1 MEVNHSAGLLTEKD
15 PKGKEPE
22 DDEEPKTED
31 KESFLSGT
39 AENKPQFDVDPEF
52 AAEMHQR
59 QAEEHAVH
67 EQHIAEEAKKEQ
79 EAKKKQDNQ
88 QPAAPEHHEK
98 PDMSKIYPDAN
109 ASAKPVDESKI
120 KNAPTDTFDHA
131 LNNTITITFILGIIA
146 GIINIIYNSSIF
158 SDFMVGMALRF
169 IPLILATI
177 ALIVIYAKGNDITED
192 DYTDKQKF
200 LLIASTIIPAYIIG
214 KTLTGLIVE
223 VPHVGHYI
231 GSFVG
236 FFIASFMHHYVLN
249 QVEARPNYIS
259 TGLKLAVAA
268 AFNGIALITAISTIP
283 AGHEFSYDI
292 LSAIIFYPSLVAADL
307 LSMYIVFRTIK

>member
-15 PKGKEPE
+15 PEGKDPEGKEP
-22 DDEEPKTED
+22 ED
-31 KESFLSGT
+31 KESFLSKA

-59 QAEEHAVH
+59 QAEERAVH

-79 EAKKKQDNQ
+79 EAKKKQDDQ
-88 QPAAPEHHEK
+88 QPATPEHHEK

-131 LNNTITITFILGIIA
+131 LNNIITITFILGIIA
-146 GIINIIYNSSIF
+146 GIINIIYNCSFFTEFNVS
-158 SDFMVGMALRF
+158 MTLRYAG
-169 IPLILATI
+169 LILAII
-177 ALIVIYAKGNDITED
+177 ALIVVYAKGDNVTED

-200 LLIASTIIPAYIIG
+200 LLLASTIIPAYIIG
-214 KTLTGLIVE
+214 KTLTGLIV
-223 VPHVGHYI
+223 VIPQFGRYI
-231 GSFVG
+231 GPFVG
-236 FFIASFMHHYVLN
+236 FFIASFLHHYVLN
-249 QVEARPNYIS
+249 RVEIRPNYIS
-259 TGLKLAVAA
+259 TGLKLAVAVV
-268 AFNGIALITAISTIP
+268 FNGIALITAISTLP
-283 AGHEFSYDI
+283 AGYEFSYDF

-307 LSMYIVFRTIK
+307 LSMYIVFRAIK